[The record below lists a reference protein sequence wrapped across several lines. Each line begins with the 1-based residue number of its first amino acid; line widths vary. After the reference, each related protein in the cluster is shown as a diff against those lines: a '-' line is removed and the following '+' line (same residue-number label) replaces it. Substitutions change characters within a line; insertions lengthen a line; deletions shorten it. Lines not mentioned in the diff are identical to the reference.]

1 MKIILAF
8 LTIFMLSTPA
18 SAETCAEKIQAIQ
31 MRISFAEKYDNQAEL
46 NGLRTALKKT
56 EANCTDEAL
65 KAKAGE
71 KIRDARE
78 DVDEAQQELNE
89 AVAKNKSP
97 EKIRKKQ
104 RELEEEKRELEETL
118 KKYR

>member
-1 MKIILAF
+1 MKTISAFLFILMLAF
-8 LTIFMLSTPA
+8 PA
-18 SAETCAEKIQAIQ
+18 SAETCAEKIEAIKT
-31 MRISFAEKYDNQAEL
+31 RISYAEKYDNAAEL
-46 NGLRTALKKT
+46 RGLRIALQKT

-65 KAKAGE
+65 KARAKE

-78 DVDEAQQELNE
+78 DVAEARQELNE

-104 RELEEEKRELEETL
+104 RELEEEKEELEETL